1 MTTTKRK
8 GTNMK
13 DFTQGKAIKLTL
25 TVKRPNG
32 KVEQIVH
39 PSLTFITEA
48 QFKQI
53 QRDTKA
59 AGRGEVLSYEIE
71 RETVDNRFYKEQQR
85 KARQFD
91 NINNDG
97 AEGYNPYR

>member
-1 MTTTKRK
+1 
-8 GTNMK
+8 MK

-32 KVEQIVH
+32 EIEKVVH
-39 PSLTFITEA
+39 PKLTFITEA

-53 QRDTKA
+53 QKDTKA

-71 RETVDNRFYKEQQR
+71 REVVDNRAVKEQQR
-85 KARQFD
+85 KAREFD
-91 NINNDG
+91 RINNEG
-97 AEGYNPYR
+97 GEGYNPYR